1 MTARADAWSGRWC
14 IDKLQEVDKINQ
26 IDLVSSNFL
35 TVIHQDVGNINLATM
50 SVSRIDENEL
60 NGLLNG
66 SDVDFVLNVS
76 REPYITQGALQ
87 LAEQGRFSIGG
98 LGDAMRALR
107 DGDTATYLNPEI
119 SFILQGLRQHSR
131 VSSVVRLDNRR
142 FETERHGLDS
152 VKIIALDEY
161 ELTAEAVRNAIDSF
175 PEFDAILKSNPNGGI
190 ADNSFSVAS
199 SAGIEIFR
207 WGELL
212 GALNR
217 AW

>member
-1 MTARADAWSGRWC
+1 MTARSDAWSGRWC
-14 IDKLQEVDKINQ
+14 VDKLQEIGAISQ
-26 IDLVSSNFL
+26 IDVVHPNFL
-35 TVIHQDVGNINLATM
+35 TVIHRDVGNIKLATM
-50 SVSRIDENEL
+50 SVGRIDENEL

-76 REPYITQGALQ
+76 KEPYITQGALQ
-87 LAEQGRFSIGG
+87 LAAQGRFAIGG

-107 DGDTATYLNPEI
+107 NGDTATYLNPEI

-131 VSSVVRLDNRR
+131 VSSVARLDNRR
-142 FETERHGLDS
+142 FEIKRHGLES
-152 VKIIALDEY
+152 VKLIALDEY

-190 ADNSFSVAS
+190 ADSSVSAAS
-199 SAGIEIFR
+199 SAGIEIFK

-217 AW
+217 NW